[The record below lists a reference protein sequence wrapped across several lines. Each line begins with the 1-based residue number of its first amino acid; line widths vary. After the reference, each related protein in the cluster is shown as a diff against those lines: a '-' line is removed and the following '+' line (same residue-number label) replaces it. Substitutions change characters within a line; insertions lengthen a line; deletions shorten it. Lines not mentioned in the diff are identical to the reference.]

1 MAKNQKQVGVSTKSD
16 FAFVSWVDLDL
27 EVDLNLDLEVD
38 LNIDQGVDLNLDLEV
53 DLNQESRFSYLCFT
67 DTYITGAGVCV
78 NREWHCPG
86 LLPLSPWEGAGRGRW
101 EGRWEQVVL
110 KSHFTL

>member
-1 MAKNQKQVGVSTKSD
+1 MDTHTIAKNQKQVCVSTRSD

-27 EVDLNLDLEVD
+27 EVDLNLDLG
-38 LNIDQGVDLNLDLEV
+38 IALNLDLEV

-101 EGRWEQVVL
+101 EGRWEGS
-110 KSHFTL
+110 KSY